1 MSKFM
6 ARKRLNGFP
15 IYEDGEKCEGCGA
28 VQHQTEADKK
38 NGDPAGFVLECPE
51 CYRPGC
57 EECMPAGRGC
67 KCPECEAGEDG

>member
-1 MSKFM
+1 M
-6 ARKRLNGFP
+6 ARKELNGYP

-28 VQHQTEADKK
+28 VQHQTEEDKA
-38 NGDPAGFVLECPE
+38 NGDPAGYVLTCPQ

-67 KCPECEAGEDG
+67 ICPKCEDENDMEDNP